1 MPHTSAPRRQ
11 METRASNKTA
21 HPGYVD
27 KVIPTRRSGVEV
39 QKTRTAKAQA
49 KAAREEAKKNSI
61 NRTAEFELA
70 DIAKENLADATPRPL
85 FTPKARN
92 RTYPDLT
99 PLAATSDVE
108 EATDFDKASFVQA
121 RSEMSAT
128 GDDSAAESDATTL
141 PPLKQTTQSI
151 GKATKA
157 RKKQVEEPDV
167 EVIPSDTEPLQVPK
181 RKKKKMVRNE
191 INIAAKNIEGDK
203 YGDMVRAD
211 GEPAFKATGGYKKK
225 KEAAVAASFDQ
236 EANSDQA
243 ASKPSKQ
250 NKDGIDEM

>member
-1 MPHTSAPRRQ
+1 

-27 KVIPTRRSGVEV
+27 KVNPTRRTGEEV

-70 DIAKENLADATPRPL
+70 DIAKETLADATPRPL
-85 FTPKARN
+85 LTPKSRN

-99 PLAATSDVE
+99 PLAATSDAE
-108 EATDFDKASFVQA
+108 ETTDFDRASFMQA

-157 RKKQVEEPDV
+157 KKKQVNEPDV
-167 EVIPSDTEPLQVPK
+167 EVIPSDTEPLQMPK
-181 RKKKKMVRNE
+181 KKKKKMVRNE
-191 INIAAKNIEGDK
+191 INIAARE
-203 YGDMVRAD
+203 M
-211 GEPAFKATGGYKKK
+211 GG
-225 KEAAVAASFDQ
+225 
-236 EANSDQA
+236 
-243 ASKPSKQ
+243 
-250 NKDGIDEM
+250 G